1 MAILVSLLTVQNV
14 KKAAAMLRRESG
26 YGRFGDGQRYEV
38 KVGRGLYPVKA
49 IAAIAL
55 ELAGHRPLTPDDFPS
70 RKNGTLHN
78 AFEELGFKIRDKGE
92 QNDELPEPCPITVA
106 ELLEIITGLGT
117 DVVITKN
124 KKHQSESNFRI
135 DPSNSR
141 QWLDGDWTGL
151 PVQIE
156 PNEAFVL
163 HWVVHK
169 SLVCIGCYRGT
180 TPATT
185 KRNCLILDRAHFY
198 FITDIK
204 GNSGAHETLRGI
216 LKQNGPVTYSYFR
229 LSADSTPKGTP
240 EQRSRI
246 AQARLEQ
253 PAFHKAVMAH
263 YGNRCVVSKCTT
275 ADLLDAAHL
284 PGRDWRRGHNK
295 ASDGIALRVD
305 LHRALDRK
313 LIKLNK
319 DHRLIWASPSLNG
332 LYDDYLVTARSGKR
346 A

>member
-1 MAILVSLLTVQNV
+1 MAIPVSLLTVENV
-14 KKAAAMLRRESG
+14 RKAAAIWRRESG
-26 YGRFGDGQRYEV
+26 YGRFGNGQRYEV
-38 KVGRGLYPVKA
+38 KVGRALYPVKA

-55 ELAGHRPLTPDDFPS
+55 KLAGHPPLTPDDFPS

-78 AFEELGFKIRDKGE
+78 AFEKLGFTIHDMGE
-92 QNDELPEPCPITVA
+92 QNRELPEPCPITVA
-106 ELLEIITGLGT
+106 GLLEIITGLGA
-117 DVVITKN
+117 DIVITKN

-135 DPSNSR
+135 DASNPN
-141 QWLDGDWTGL
+141 QWLDGNWTGL

-156 PNEAFVL
+156 PDEAFVL

-180 TPATT
+180 IPAATGG
-185 KRNCLILDRAHFY
+185 NCLILDKAHFY

-229 LSADSTPKGTP
+229 PMADSTPKGTP
-240 EQRSRI
+240 EQRFRI

-253 PAFHKAVMAH
+253 PAFHRAVMAH

-284 PGRDWRRGHNK
+284 PGRDWRKGHNK

-313 LIKLNK
+313 LIKLDK
-319 DHRLIWASPSLNG
+319 DHQLIWVSPSLNG
-332 LYDDYLVTARSGKR
+332 LYDEYLFTARRAKR